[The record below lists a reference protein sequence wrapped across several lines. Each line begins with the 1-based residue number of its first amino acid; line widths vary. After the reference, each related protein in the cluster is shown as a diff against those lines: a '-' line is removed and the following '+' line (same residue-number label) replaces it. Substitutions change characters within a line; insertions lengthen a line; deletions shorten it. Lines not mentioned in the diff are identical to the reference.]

1 MTLAET
7 DVRTG
12 KGAGDENFPVASHLI
27 APKYRPAILAF
38 YAYAR
43 TADDV
48 ADHETLT
55 PEAKLTHLETLRGAL
70 AGEHDNAP
78 VAVALREVLAARGL
92 SIIHA
97 EDLLVAFRQDAVQ
110 ARYPTWD
117 ALTDYCRYSAAPVG
131 RLVLAVHG
139 EAETTWPASDALCA
153 ALQVINHLQDCGE
166 DFKRLNRVY
175 LPQDLMAREGVT
187 EADLAAPAA
196 SPGLRRLI
204 AELARRTQALLAAGR
219 PLATQVRDPRLRLEV
234 AVIQRLAEDLAAK
247 LIARDPLSERV
258 HHSKLELAALAGSAV
273 LRAAWPGPK
282 AGRPTTAE

>member
-1 MTLAET
+1 MSLAET
-7 DVRTG
+7 DVRSG

-55 PEAKLTHLETLRGAL
+55 PEAKLARLEALRGAL
-70 AGEHDNAP
+70 VGENDNAP

-92 SIIHA
+92 STIHA
-97 EDLLVAFRQDAVQ
+97 EDLLVAFRQDAVL

-117 ALTDYCRYSAAPVG
+117 ALMHYCRYSAAPVG
-131 RLVLAVHG
+131 RLVLAIHG

-166 DFKRLNRVY
+166 DFQRLNRVY

-187 EADLAAPAA
+187 EADLAAPAG

-219 PLATQVRDPRLRLEV
+219 PLMAQVRDPRLRLEV

-247 LIARDPLSERV
+247 LIARDPLSQRV

-282 AGRPTTAE
+282 AARPTTAE